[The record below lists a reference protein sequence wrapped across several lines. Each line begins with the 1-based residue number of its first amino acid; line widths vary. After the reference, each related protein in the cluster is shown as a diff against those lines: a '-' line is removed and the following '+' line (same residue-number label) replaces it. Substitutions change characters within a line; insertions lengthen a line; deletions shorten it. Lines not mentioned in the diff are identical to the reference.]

1 VGGNSIVEAWTLDI
15 AWKFH
20 GACFVTEFGGTV
32 CGYTLLDIAW
42 KFHGACFVTEFAGTV
57 CGYTLLLLIFFR

>member
-1 VGGNSIVEAWTLDI
+1 VEAWTLDI

-20 GACFVTEFGGTV
+20 GACFVTEF
-32 CGYTLLDIAW
+32 
-42 KFHGACFVTEFAGTV
+42 AGIV